1 MKIYSFEPIVDENC
15 IVLILGT
22 MPGVMSLRKQQY
34 YGFDRNAFW
43 RIIYAL
49 FGLEP
54 DEDYELRRAFLLE
67 HGIAVWDVLK
77 ACEREG
83 SSDSDIRNP
92 EPNDFTGLFERYP
105 SIRYVCFNGGP
116 ASRLYER
123 YVARQQV
130 GCTAKEFFMLP
141 STSPA
146 YTIPFKDKLEKWKLL
161 LTLLEGQTT
170 S

>member
-1 MKIYSFEPIVDENC
+1 MKIHSFEPVVDENC
-15 IVLILGT
+15 GVLILGT

-34 YGFDRNAFW
+34 YGFERNAFW

-54 DEDYELRRAFLLE
+54 DEDYQLRKAFLLR
-67 HGIAVWDVLK
+67 HGIALWDVLR

-92 EPNDFTGLFERYP
+92 EPNDFAGLFERYP
-105 SIRYVCFNGGP
+105 SIKYVCFNGGP
-116 ASRLYER
+116 ASRLYRRFVTMQGIGGAE
-123 YVARQQV
+123 
-130 GCTAKEFFMLP
+130 KEFFVLP

-146 YTIPFKDKLEKWKLL
+146 YTIPFEDKLEQWKLL
-161 LTLLEGQTT
+161 LKLLQE
-170 S
+170 